1 MAYSGREQ
9 PSLQNRDIMF
19 CPECGTENKGNAKF
33 CLECGTKIRDSPP
46 EIKEIIRTQSTPPK
60 RNSVNFGFV
69 FFGIIIVGIMYTIP
83 FSNVGGYQFTLS
95 SLASLCENPLISILG
110 GSQCQI
116 YKSLFYIGWIV
127 GIIFI
132 ALGLLSHD

>member
-1 MAYSGREQ
+1 
-9 PSLQNRDIMF
+9 MF
-19 CPECGTENKGNAKF
+19 CPECGVENKGNAKF

-46 EIKEIIRTQSTPPK
+46 EIKEIIKTQPTPPQ
-60 RNSVNFGFV
+60 RNSVNFGLV
-69 FFGIIIVGIMYTIP
+69 IIGIIIIGTLYTIP
-83 FSNVGGYQFTLS
+83 FINGGGIQFTLS
-95 SLASLCENPLISILG
+95 SIASFCENPLISILG

-132 ALGLLSHD
+132 ALGLLARD